1 MSISS
6 RSLRIA
12 GLALTPVQFAAL
24 NALVEHSE
32 IDQATLAGLVAYDR
46 ATLGKVV
53 DKLEA
58 RGLVRRAPAPNDRR
72 AKQLTLTEA
81 GRALF
86 DTALPHVR
94 AIQPE
99 MLAGLSEAERR
110 TFLDLLDKATLA
122 ANDRSRAPLK
132 PRTG

>member
-1 MSISS
+1 MEIY
-6 RSLRIA
+6 
-12 GLALTPVQFAAL
+12 TM
-24 NALVEHSE
+24 LVEHSE